1 MTDKDPKRIE
11 TKVDVEA
18 AAPSLKDVPIDPDR
32 FFRDSDD
39 STGTV
44 RGLKA
49 RHLQLIAIGAA
60 VGTGLFIGSSRS
72 LIYAGPIGAFV
83 AYALYS
89 AVIWDLCLGVG
100 EMAAFLP
107 VRGGYINWASMYLD
121 PAVSF
126 AIGWNQFYAAT
137 MFGCADIVAA
147 TGLLGYWWPHI
158 NPAVWISIA
167 LVIVIALNVYHVK
180 FFGEAE
186 FYFAS
191 LKVIL
196 ILMMI
201 FMAFIVM
208 LGGNP
213 KHDRIGFRYWKKP
226 GVWAEYHS
234 TGALGRFL
242 GFWQVFKIAAF
253 SIGGPDTVAM
263 CSAEAVQPRRSVPR
277 ATKSVVLRLAV
288 FFGLGILSMG
298 VLVPYNDPVLL
309 ETTSTGV
316 GADASAFVV
325 GMKRVGIRYLPDIFN
340 FMVLTSA
347 LSCTNGFAYI
357 ATRVLHSLASRGE
370 APAIFARTTKR
381 GVPIYAFGLVVG
393 ILCLSYMQVSTN
405 SAKVFGWFINLSSVA
420 ALINN
425 CTLSFMAIRFRTG
438 LKVQGYP
445 SNFLPWS
452 TRFTV
457 PWCYFSFTLS
467 LLIMLTQGWTV
478 FVKGG
483 WNVQEFLSAYF
494 GIALFA
500 VLFTGWKIKHKTKM
514 VKLKDM
520 DFDSRV
526 EEFDKLDEYYRENP
540 PTSTTWWGRLLDKL
554 F

>member
-1 MTDKDPKRIE
+1 
-11 TKVDVEA
+11 
-18 AAPSLKDVPIDPDR
+18 
-32 FFRDSDD
+32 
-39 STGTV
+39 
-44 RGLKA
+44 
-49 RHLQLIAIGAA
+49 
-60 VGTGLFIGSSRS
+60 
-72 LIYAGPIGAFV
+72 
-83 AYALYS
+83 
-89 AVIWDLCLGVG
+89 
-100 EMAAFLP
+100 
-107 VRGGYINWASMYLD
+107 
-121 PAVSF
+121 
-126 AIGWNQFYAAT
+126 
-137 MFGCADIVAA
+137 
-147 TGLLGYWWPHI
+147 
-158 NPAVWISIA
+158 
-167 LVIVIALNVYHVK
+167 
-180 FFGEAE
+180 
-186 FYFAS
+186 
-191 LKVIL
+191 
-196 ILMMI
+196 MMI
-201 FMAFIVM
+201 FMSLVVM

-298 VLVPYNDPVLL
+298 VLVPYNDPALI
-309 ETTSTGV
+309 EATSTGV

-420 ALINN
+420 A
-425 CTLSFMAIRFRTG
+425 CEQA
-438 LKVQGYP
+438 
-445 SNFLPWS
+445 
-452 TRFTV
+452 
-457 PWCYFSFTLS
+457 
-467 LLIMLTQGWTV
+467 
-478 FVKGG
+478 
-483 WNVQEFLSAYF
+483 
-494 GIALFA
+494 
-500 VLFTGWKIKHKTKM
+500 
-514 VKLKDM
+514 
-520 DFDSRV
+520 
-526 EEFDKLDEYYRENP
+526 
-540 PTSTTWWGRLLDKL
+540 GRYISD
-554 F
+554 